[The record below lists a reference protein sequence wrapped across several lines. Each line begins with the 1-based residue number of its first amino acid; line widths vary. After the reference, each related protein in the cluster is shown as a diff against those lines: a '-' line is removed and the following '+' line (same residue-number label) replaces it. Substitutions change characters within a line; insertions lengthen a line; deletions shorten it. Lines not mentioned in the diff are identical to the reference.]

1 MVDERASQLQS
12 EIRQTRPF
20 ASRSQEG
27 AVAILKTA
35 DVVRRQVAQA
45 LESHGITPQ
54 QYNVLRILRGA
65 GENGLPTLEIA
76 VRMIE
81 RAPGITGLLD
91 RLEAKEMI
99 RRDRKAGDRRC
110 VVCRI
115 TPPGLELLARLD
127 DPIERANRLLF
138 AAVPEDGLQQLLDTL
153 QAVRSGGSAAARRTP
168 TPTAVRA
175 PEPVSSSGPETPR
188 NDQRT
193 RRTEQKETP

>member
-1 MVDERASQLQS
+1 MVEERTSSLQS

-20 ASRSQEG
+20 VSRAQEA

-35 DVVRRQVAQA
+35 DAVRRQISET
-45 LESHGITPQ
+45 LEPYGITPQ

-65 GENGLPTLEIA
+65 GESGLPTLEIA

-99 RRDRKAGDRRC
+99 RRDRKSGDRRC

-115 TPPGLELLARLD
+115 TGSGLELLVRLD
-127 DPIERANRLLF
+127 GPVDRADQLLF
-138 AAVPEDGLQQLLDTL
+138 GTVNDADLQHFLDTL
-153 QAVRSGGSAAARRTP
+153 QTVRNGASGTDAASP
-168 TPTAVRA
+168 SHPL
-175 PEPVSSSGPETPR
+175 SGIPPGLPKPISTTSGLETPR
-188 NDQRT
+188 K
-193 RRTEQKETP
+193 EKETP